1 MSEYIEIETTFTD
14 NPDVIVIIT
23 NLTLAEHGEEIY
35 HSIEDMEEGSSVAQV
50 LALVE
55 GINTLRIFEKS
66 LEITRNTTI
75 NWHNIVA
82 DVNMALKDFF
92 L

>member
-1 MSEYIEIETTFTD
+1 
-14 NPDVIVIIT
+14 
-23 NLTLAEHGEEIY
+23 
-35 HSIEDMEEGSSVAQV
+35 MEEGSGVAQV